1 MVPASTQI
9 EHKQGEVPAVFTR
22 LHKLTQNPITLPSR
36 DSTML
41 PTERAI
47 YVARASL
54 WSLITNRRLCPNFH
68 HSLHKYLSIV
78 GKGNRLQ
85 GVCVVASHDGS
96 DVIFLNI
103 RSSEGVQ
110 WGGQTWISAHCDSL
124 QRRIS
129 LRGYLSLEIV
139 YFLGGY
145 LKTPYQL

>member
-1 MVPASTQI
+1 MVPASTKF
-9 EHKQGEVPAVFTR
+9 EDMQGEVSVAFTR
-22 LHKLTQNPITLPSR
+22 MCKQTQT
-36 DSTML
+36 STTPPFSSPML
-41 PTERAI
+41 PTERAM

-54 WSLITNRRLCPNFH
+54 WSLITNRRPCPNFH
-68 HSLHKYLSIV
+68 HRLHKYFSIA

-103 RSSEGVQ
+103 RPSEAVQ
-110 WGGQTWISAHCDSL
+110 WGGQPWISAHCDSL

-129 LRGYLSLEIV
+129 LRGHLSLEIV

-145 LKTPYQL
+145 LKTPY